1 MKSGTYLP
9 SRKTKVNVHHYSSIL
24 CATSKKRT
32 TTLIQVKTALSVGN
46 TRFQHEMYQFLFALL
61 FSPSFFVFIQLG
73 IDPSDSSIPHVKV
86 VQKLG
91 AWAKANNRDNQ
102 SDPMQFDI
110 ASLIRR

>member
-1 MKSGTYLP
+1 MYITIHRYGVLQVKSGP
-9 SRKTKVNVHHYSSIL
+9 RPFM
-24 CATSKKRT
+24 
-32 TTLIQVKTALSVGN
+32 QVKTALSVGTE
-46 TRFQHEMYQFLFALL
+46 TRFQYEMSQFLFALL

>member
-1 MKSGTYLP
+1 M
-9 SRKTKVNVHHYSSIL
+9 
-24 CATSKKRT
+24 
-32 TTLIQVKTALSVGN
+32 QVKTALSVGTE
-46 TRFQHEMYQFLFALL
+46 TRFQYEMSQFLFALL

>member
-1 MKSGTYLP
+1 M
-9 SRKTKVNVHHYSSIL
+9 SITIHRYGVL
-24 CATSKKRT
+24 
-32 TTLIQVKTALSVGN
+32 QVKNGPRPLYKSKQHYQLE
-46 TRFQHEMYQFLFALL
+46 TRDFNKMSQFLFALL